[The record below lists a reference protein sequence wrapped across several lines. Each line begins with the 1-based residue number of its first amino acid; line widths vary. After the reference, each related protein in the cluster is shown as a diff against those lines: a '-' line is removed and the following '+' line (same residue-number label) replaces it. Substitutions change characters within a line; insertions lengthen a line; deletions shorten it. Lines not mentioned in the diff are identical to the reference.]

1 MQGQEEEAQVD
12 WVKEISEGKRQIS
25 DAPSEIIDQIANG
38 HFEEQS
44 DLSNESNPIDPSIK
58 NEQTEQVEVESE
70 LVQDE
75 AWFKKANYD
84 LSNELNTERQ
94 RKASHERKLKED
106 PLYRES
112 YFKQIGVAVPST
124 SEMKEETKEYDLDNV
139 DVYDEDFLKSQA
151 RETAELK
158 RELSEMKKYRQSQEV
173 SSRMTQEQAEHA
185 NKIRHIDELSST
197 VPELRTDRSFTE
209 LNKLVDSGINRPELL
224 KAQGVSDSDIAKMN
238 KIYEI
243 AKSDTMTNTN
253 NFKYAL
259 VDANY
264 APSRGI
270 SSESPAQL
278 EQRAIQNK
286 QNEIKNQVDTMSTPR
301 GQQGFNAN
309 NKDGMSEAQAE
320 AIINTL
326 ANKDPGQYSA
336 DERSN
341 LEIAYQA
348 LGVS

>member
-1 MQGQEEEAQVD
+1 MQGQEEETQID
-12 WVKEISEGKRQIS
+12 WVKEIEEGKRQIS
-25 DAPSEIIDQIANG
+25 DAPSDIIDQIANG
-38 HFEEQS
+38 HFEES
-44 DLSNESNPIDPSIK
+44 SELSVESNPGEPNIENKQETP
-58 NEQTEQVEVESE
+58 VESNQE
-70 LVQDE
+70 EAQGE

-94 RKASHERKLKED
+94 KKASHERKLKED

-124 SEMKEETKEYDLDNV
+124 SEQREETTPYDLDNV

-173 SSRMTQEQAEHA
+173 SSRITQEQSQYSDKVRMIEQV
-185 NKIRHIDELSST
+185 SSA
-197 VPELRTDRSFTE
+197 VPELRTDRPFSE
-209 LNKLVDSGINRPELL
+209 LNQLVDSGINNPAKL
-224 KAQGVSDSDIAKMN
+224 KAQGVSDSDIEKLN
-238 KIYEI
+238 KIYSI
-243 AKSDTMTNTN
+243 SKSDTMT
-253 NFKYAL
+253 KYNDFEYA
-259 VDANY
+259 VAKANY

-270 SSESPAQL
+270 SSESPSQL
-278 EQRAIQNK
+278 EQQAIQNK
-286 QNEIKNQVDTMSTPR
+286 QTEIKNQVDTMSTPR

-320 AIINTL
+320 AVINTL